1 MTDPRVMRLLEEI
14 LESGRAPE
22 EACVDSPELLREV
35 RAGLKRCRDIEAQ
48 IDAVF
53 QVGLGA

>member
-22 EACVDSPELLREV
+22 EACADSRNCCGRFA
-35 RAGLKRCRDIEAQ
+35 RA
-48 IDAVF
+48 
-53 QVGLGA
+53 